1 MNLPEIP
8 PIDDLSILLEQL
20 KLGLIGTA
28 TDDGYEL
35 SDDEFK
41 RIRKLILTN
50 QSFNEVTP
58 RFLKT
63 CRNLSEFWQFI
74 KNEYPTYAE
83 RRTFISESIN
93 SLLNIVEFEEGT
105 GALEFSIN
113 YEKKGNIGE
122 GGFGEIYLYE
132 HKILKLPFAVKV
144 FAPAFYS
151 CGEKELERFFQ
162 EAKMLFQLSHPN
174 IIKIYDA
181 GLIGKRPFI
190 RMEYFDGLDL
200 NKVLQK
206 FGALSLTK
214 SLELIKNIAEGLNYA
229 HEETTIS
236 IIHRDLKP
244 SNIMVASPKKFRI
257 IDFGLGIF
265 VENEIASRFTKTG
278 ENAVGGLYTAPELIH
293 NPKLIDKRSDIY
305 SLGAIWYTCLTNRP
319 PAGSQIPELL
329 DAIDG
334 MNSNYK
340 NVIVKCL
347 NNIEN
352 RYSST
357 KELLLDLEELTTET
371 ES

>member
-8 PIDDLSILLEQL
+8 PIDDLSVLIEQL
-20 KLGLIGTA
+20 KLGLIGVA

-35 SDDEFK
+35 SDDEFS

-50 QSFNEVTP
+50 QSFSEVTP

-63 CRNLSEFWQFI
+63 CRNLNEFWQFI
-74 KNEYPTYAE
+74 KNEFPSYAE
-83 RRTFISESIN
+83 RRAFISESIN
-93 SLLNIVEFEEGT
+93 SILNIVEFEEG
-105 GALEFSIN
+105 
-113 YEKKGNIGE
+113 IGE

-144 FAPAFYS
+144 FAPAFYNG
-151 CGEKELERFFQ
+151 GEKELERFFQ
-162 EAKMLFQLSHPN
+162 EAKMLFQLNHPN

-206 FGALSLTK
+206 FGALSLQK
-214 SLELIKNIAEGLNYA
+214 SLELIRNVAQGLNYA
-229 HEETTIS
+229 HEETTAP

-319 PAGSQIPELL
+319 PAGSQISDLL
-329 DAIDG
+329 DEIDG
-334 MNSNYK
+334 MKSDYK
-340 NVIVKCL
+340 KVIEKCL
-347 NNIEN
+347 SNIEK
-352 RYSST
+352 RYAT
-357 KELLLDLEELTTET
+357 TTELLVDLEELTNEF
-371 ES
+371 EK